1 MTPDEAVEA
10 VKIIEEL
17 AMREGRDVVKIW
29 APLESP
35 QIPEQKDWAVK
46 VRLGQCFKE
55 YFGPTL
61 LSALRA
67 AKEGA

>member
-17 AMREGRDVVKIW
+17 AARGSVYISGPTASHPEYFVASVDR
-29 APLESP
+29 SSR
-35 QIPEQKDWAVK
+35 IPEH
-46 VRLGQCFKE
+46 RSL
-55 YFGPTL
+55 FGPTL